1 MRYNKEDYIF
11 ASACIRGKERFLLDA
26 KDIAKMIS
34 AKSQQEA
41 IRMIADF
48 GYTVEDSSKGNEGNP
63 IDAMLATVLTKTYAE
78 VISLLYDP
86 HALDTLL
93 LIYDYHNIK
102 VLIKAEMADIDPGD
116 SIVDI
121 GTILRDQLSQMMRDR
136 EFINMSSIMREAI
149 QETLDSFA
157 KTKDPQRIDFVLDRA
172 CYLEMKEKAKG
183 TGSAFLLDY
192 VMLLI
197 DTINVKTFAR
207 IREMKG
213 DWIAFNKVFLPGG
226 KIAESIFVDGFDEEY
241 THFAEKLKAYYT
253 FEEVMAK
260 GGLKLLETGRFT
272 ELERLSDNAIMEF
285 ITKAK
290 GVSYGIEV
298 PVAYLVAKEGDIR
311 LIRIILA
318 GIDQGLSA
326 DQMNARIRRTYV

>member
-1 MRYNKEDYIF
+1 MRYNKEEYIF
-11 ASACIRGKERFLLDA
+11 ASASIRGKERFLLGS

-41 IRMIADF
+41 IRIIADF
-48 GYTVEDSSKGNEGNP
+48 GYAVEDSSKGTEGNP
-63 IDAMLATVLTKTYAE
+63 VDAMLATVLPKTYAE

-102 VLIKAEMADIDPGD
+102 VFIKAEMADIDPGD
-116 SIVDI
+116 SIVDV
-121 GTILRDQLSQMMRDR
+121 GTIPRDQLSQMIKDR
-136 EFINMSSIMREAI
+136 EFINMSAIMREAI
-149 QETLDSFA
+149 ENALESFA
-157 KTKDPQRIDFVLDRA
+157 KTKDPQQIDFILDRA
-172 CYLEMKEKAKG
+172 CYLEMKEKAKS
-183 TGSAFLLDY
+183 TGSEFLENY
-192 VMLLI
+192 VLLLI

-213 DWIAFNKVFLPGG
+213 DWIAFHKVFLPGG
-226 KIAESIFVDGFDEEY
+226 QISESIFADGFDEEY
-241 THFAEKLKAYYT
+241 THFAEKLKSYHT
-253 FEEVMAK
+253 FEEVMTK

-272 ELERLSDNAIMEF
+272 ELERLSDNAVMEF
-285 ITKAK
+285 ISKAK

-298 PVAYLVAKEGDIR
+298 PVAYLIAKEGDIK

-318 GIDQGLSA
+318 GIDQGLSS